1 MVFKTVDISVN
12 YAGIAAVQ
20 KVTLTVDEGEVV
32 TLIGANGAG
41 KTSILL
47 AISGLVTLKE
57 GEIWFLNHRIDKM
70 KAHEIA
76 RLGIVQVPEG
86 RRLFPDLS
94 IDENLKMGIY
104 LRRDKGE
111 MNEIN
116 KVKREIWDLF
126 PILYKRRRQKAKT
139 LSGGE
144 QQMLAISRAIMGNP
158 KLLLLDEPSL
168 GLSPIL
174 VQDLSKIIIHINRE
188 QKIPIILVEQNA
200 SVALKV
206 AHRGYVLEVG
216 KIVLE
221 GKANDLLQNR
231 IVKEAYLGG

>member
-1 MVFKTVDISVN
+1 MLFKAVAISVY
-12 YAGIAAVQ
+12 YAEVSAVHQ
-20 KVTLTVDEGEVV
+20 VTFAVEEQEIV

-41 KTSILL
+41 KTSTLL
-47 AISGLVTLKE
+47 AISGLVRLAE

-94 IDENLKMGIY
+94 VDENLNMGLY
-104 LRRDKGE
+104 MRKDKRR
-111 MNEIN
+111 
-116 KVKREIWDLF
+116 KVDEVKKEIWDLF
-126 PILYKRRRQKAKT
+126 PILYERRKQKAKT

-144 QQMLAISRAIMGNP
+144 QQMLAISRALMGAP
-158 KLLLLDEPSL
+158 KLMLLDEPSL
-168 GLSPIL
+168 GLSPLL
-174 VQDLSKIIIHINRE
+174 VQELTNIIGRINQE
-188 QKIPIILVEQNA
+188 QNISIILVEQNA
-200 SVALKV
+200 NLALKL
-206 AHRGYVLEVG
+206 AHKGYVMELG

-221 GKANDLLQNR
+221 GKAHDLLENR